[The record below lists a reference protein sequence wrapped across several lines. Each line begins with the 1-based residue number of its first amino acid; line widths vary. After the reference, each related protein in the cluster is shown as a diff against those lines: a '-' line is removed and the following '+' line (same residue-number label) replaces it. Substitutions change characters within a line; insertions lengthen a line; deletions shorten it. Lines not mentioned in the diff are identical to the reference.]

1 MKRDWKHYR
10 YELLR
15 CWWWF
20 QPRAM
25 KLLNDLLP
33 GRPNIERNGRV
44 SFRAKIEGHRKNIHI
59 RSGACVREQAWLN
72 CLDAGSSIEIGEGTL
87 IMPYAKLVAGE
98 NGSIK
103 IGRGCTV
110 HSFNVLYGFTG
121 GLQIGDNVRTGVNV
135 NMISA
140 NHGFEDPT
148 LSPNDQG
155 GTSQGIV
162 IHDNVWIGTGVIL
175 LDGVEIG
182 ENAVLGAGAVVTKS
196 MPANSVCVGVP
207 ARAVRQR
214 GDKPTPK
221 DS

>member
-1 MKRDWKHYR
+1 MARDWKHYR
-10 YELLR
+10 YELLKI
-15 CWWWF
+15 WWWF
-20 QPRAM
+20 HPRFA
-25 KLLNDLLP
+25 KLLNDVLP
-33 GRPNIERNGRV
+33 WRPNVERGGRV
-44 SFRAKIEGHRKNIHI
+44 SFRAKIEGVRKNILI

-72 CLDAGSSIEIGEGTL
+72 CMDEGSSIEIGEGTL

-98 NGSIK
+98 RGSIK

-121 GLQIGDNVRTGVNV
+121 GLKIGNNVRTGVNV

-140 NHGFEDPT
+140 NHGFDDPT

-155 GTSQGIV
+155 STSKGIV
-162 IHDNVWIGTGVIL
+162 IGDNVWIGTGVIL

-196 MPANSVCVGVP
+196 MPADSVCVGVP

-214 GDKPTPK
+214 GEKPTLK
-221 DS
+221 NS

>member
-1 MKRDWKHYR
+1 MPRDWKHYR
-10 YELLR
+10 YELLKV
-15 CWWWF
+15 WWWF
-20 QPRAM
+20 HPRFT

-33 GRPNIERNGRV
+33 WRPNVERGGRV
-44 SFRAKIEGHRKNIHI
+44 SFRAKIEGHRKNILI

-72 CLDAGSSIEIGEGTL
+72 CMDETSSIEIGEGTL
-87 IMPYAKLVAGE
+87 IMPYAKLVAGF
-98 NGSIK
+98 NGKIK

-121 GLQIGDNVRTGVNV
+121 GLTVGDNVRTGVNV

-140 NHGFEDPT
+140 NHSFEDPT

-155 GTSQGIV
+155 GTSEGIV
-162 IHDNVWIGTGVIL
+162 IRDNVWIGAGVIIV
-175 LDGVEIG
+175 DGVEIG
-182 ENAVLGAGAVVTKS
+182 ESAVLGAGAVVTKS

-214 GDKPTPK
+214 GEKPNPK
-221 DS
+221 TS